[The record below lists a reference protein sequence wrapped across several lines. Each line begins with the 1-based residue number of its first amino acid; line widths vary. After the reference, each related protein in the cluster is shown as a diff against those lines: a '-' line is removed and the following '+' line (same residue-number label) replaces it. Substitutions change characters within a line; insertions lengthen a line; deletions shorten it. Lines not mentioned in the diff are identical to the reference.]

1 MARNHVQ
8 ITSLFTLV
16 ANVVNIVGASY
27 KQRDILREKQVA
39 KVTEALNK
47 GELLSG
53 QGLNQSRSL

>member
-1 MARNHVQ
+1 MQ